1 MITYGNGE
9 VLFDGSAKG
18 FEMRYK
24 GKISIKSNTEGLLI
38 DTNKNRIIGIMVDGG
53 DLPVNLFTYEGE
65 LRILSCRTSEGSY
78 LERQQITLQGV
89 DYWELDNQWWGKDLS
104 LWGEGGGTYL
114 TGQKPKKTVIIDDK
128 FAEEKAVPKVR
139 NKKLDIIIEAVKSV
153 DKGLY

>member
-24 GKISIKSNTEGLLI
+24 GKITITSNTEGLLI
-38 DTNKNRIIGIMVDGG
+38 DASKNRIIGIMVDGG
-53 DLPVNLFTYEGE
+53 DLPVDLFTYKGE

-78 LERQQITLQGV
+78 LERQQVTLQGV
-89 DYWELDNQWWGKDLS
+89 DYWELDNQKWEDDGS

-114 TGQKPKKTVIIDDK
+114 TGEKPKKTVIIDDK
-128 FAEEKAVPKVR
+128 FAKEKAVPKVR
-139 NKKLDIIIEAVKSV
+139 NEKLDIIIEAVKSAS
-153 DKGLY
+153 KGLY

>member
-24 GKISIKSNTEGLLI
+24 GKISIKSN
-38 DTNKNRIIGIMVDGG
+38 N
-53 DLPVNLFTYEGE
+53 EGE

-78 LERQQITLQGV
+78 LERQQVTLQGV
-89 DYWELDNQWWGKDLS
+89 DYWDLDNQKWEDDGS

-114 TGQKPKKTVIIDDK
+114 TGTKPKKTIIVNDK
-128 FAEEKAVPKVR
+128 FAKEKAVPKVR
-139 NKKLDIIIEAVKSV
+139 NEKLDIIIEAVKFV